1 MPRIQKIRNYYENH
15 KFFCGLM
22 AGEALMVGAII
33 YSNRNTKLTEHLM
46 TLDESSFNT
55 IANGGAVLTQV
66 GSKLVWIA
74 KEVHL
79 PE

>member
-33 YSNRNTKLTEHLM
+33 YSNRNPKLTEHLM

>member
-1 MPRIQKIRNYYENH
+1 MPSIRKIRNYYENH

-22 AGEALMVGAII
+22 AGEALMVGAIL
-33 YSNRNTKLTEHLM
+33 YSNRNTNLTEHLM

>member
-22 AGEALMVGAII
+22 AGEALMVGAIL
-33 YSNRNTKLTEHLM
+33 YSNRNTNLTEHLM

-55 IANGGAVLTQV
+55 IANGDAALIRV
-66 GSKLVWIA
+66 GSHLVWLA
-74 KEVHL
+74 KEIHL